1 MVCQLYNRVK
11 QNKALICTLYVQI
24 SSQYASNMHAKKQL
38 INIEYQGQAHII
50 CIAHLQQLAKD

>member
-1 MVCQLYNRVK
+1 LYNRVK
-11 QNKALICTLYVQI
+11 QNKALICALYVQI
-24 SSQYASNMHAKKQL
+24 NSQYASNMHAKKQL